1 MSQPF
6 KDAVGFCKTIM
17 RNGYDAYVI
26 NVRLQALTLDETGNE
41 KELDICTE
49 AGLSELQK
57 YFPNLEESQDKGI
70 LGYLIEGGVKYY
82 FYPADVTEASYTDE
96 VVSVMT
102 PRLLKRLEQRGDI
115 PLSAVCPFIPKAKD
129 MYADFAD
136 FSEGKI
142 RFKGVPDQAL
152 KKDYSLAYR
161 ALRFAANFDKEIEAN
176 SWIAIVRNAR
186 RVLDYVPMSD
196 FLDEWRKVEAE
207 VMYKFFQLL
216 FDSMLLHGLIPEI
229 AALSRVHQIKNPE
242 EGTEETVLEHTF
254 DVMKAYPEELPYDW
268 FGTVA
273 CLFHD
278 VGKLYTAEFYEEK
291 WNFLQHHRVG
301 AKVTRKILKR
311 LRFEEQDIDLI
322 CELVQNHMR
331 PHFML
336 TDKGIRRLRSLD
348 EYPRIMEMVKAD
360 IKARGASWRE
370 FNHNL
375 KMAERADIPEDE
387 IEPFMDGNRIM
398 TLTGLKPGPI
408 VGQIRD
414 ELLKAQIADDVVTDE
429 DAEKFVIDY
438 VKKNQCKG
446 TTC

>member
-1 MSQPF
+1 MTQPF

-17 RNGYDAYVI
+17 RNGYDAYVV
-26 NVRLQALTLDETGNE
+26 NARLQALTLDETGSE
-41 KELDICTE
+41 RELDICTE
-49 AGLSELQK
+49 AGFSELQK
-57 YFPNLEESQDKGI
+57 YFPAIEESRDKGI
-70 LGYLIEGGVKYY
+70 LGTLNEGGVTYY
-82 FYPADVTEASYTDE
+82 FYPADVDDASYTE
-96 VVSVMT
+96 EAVSTMT
-102 PRLLKRLEQRGDI
+102 PRLLRRLEQRGDI

-136 FSEGKI
+136 FSEGVI

-161 ALRFAANFDKEIEAN
+161 ALRFAANFDKDIEAN

-186 RVLDYVPMSD
+186 RVLDYVPMSG

-207 VMYKFFQLL
+207 SMHRFFRLL
-216 FDSMLLHGLIPEI
+216 FDSFLLHGLIPEI
-229 AALSRVHQIKNPE
+229 AALSRVKQIRNPE
-242 EGTEETVLEHTF
+242 SNAEETVLEHTF
-254 DVMKAYPEELPYDW
+254 AVMKAYPEELPYDW

-278 VGKLYTAEFYEEK
+278 VGKLYTAEFYEGR

-311 LRFEEQDIDLI
+311 LRFEEQDIELI
-322 CELVQNHMR
+322 CELVQHHMR

-348 EYPRIMEMVKAD
+348 EYPRIMEMVRAD
-360 IKARGASWRE
+360 IKARNGSWRE

-387 IEPFMDGNRIM
+387 IEPLLDGNRIM
-398 TLTGLKPGPI
+398 TITGLKPGPMI
-408 VGQIRD
+408 GVIRD
-414 ELLKAQIADDVVTDE
+414 ALLTAQIANDVSSVE
-429 DAEKFVIDY
+429 QAEAFVLKYSDSM
-438 VKKNQCKG
+438 
-446 TTC
+446 

>member
-17 RNGYDAYVI
+17 RNGFDAYVV
-26 NVRLQALTLDETGNE
+26 NVRLQALTLDETGDE
-41 KELDICTE
+41 KELDICTD

-57 YFPNLEESQDKGI
+57 YFPNLEPSSDKGI
-70 LGYLIEGGVKYY
+70 VGSLLEGGTTFY
-82 FYPADVTEASYTDE
+82 FYAADVDDASYMGE
-96 VVSVMT
+96 AVSTMT

-115 PLSAVCPFIPKAKD
+115 PLSSVCPFIPKAKD
-129 MYADFAD
+129 AYADFAD
-136 FSEGKI
+136 FSEGMI
-142 RFKGVPDQAL
+142 RFKGDPDQAL

-161 ALRFAANFDKEIEAN
+161 CLRFAANFDKEVDAN
-176 SWIAIVRNAR
+176 SWAAIVRNASH
-186 RVLDYVPMSD
+186 VLEFVPMAD
-196 FLDEWRKVEAE
+196 FLDEWHKVEAE
-207 VMYKFFQLL
+207 CMYKFFGLL

-229 AALSRVHQIKNPE
+229 AALSRVKQIKNPDTGE
-242 EGTEETVLEHTF
+242 EETVLEHTL

-268 FGTVA
+268 KGTVA

-278 VGKLYTAEFYEEK
+278 VGKLYTAEYYDEK

-301 AKVTRKILKR
+301 AKATRRILKR
-311 LRFEEQDIDLI
+311 MRFEEQDIDLI
-322 CELVQNHMR
+322 CDLVQNHMR

-360 IKARGASWRE
+360 IKARDGSWRE

-375 KMAERADIPEDE
+375 KMAERADIPEED

-398 TLTGLKPGPI
+398 EISKLKPGPAI
-408 VGQIRD
+408 GKIRD
-414 ELLKAQIADDVVTDE
+414 ELLKAQIKDDVTTLE
-429 DAEKFVIDY
+429 EAEQFVLDY
-438 VKKNQCKG
+438 VEEHRMY
-446 TTC
+446 

>member
-41 KELDICTE
+41 QELDICTE
-49 AGLSELQK
+49 AGLDELKK
-57 YFPNLEESQDKGI
+57 YFPNMEDSADKGI
-70 LGYLIEGGVKYY
+70 LGTLKEGGVTYY
-82 FYPADVTEASYTDE
+82 FYPASVEEAAYTDE
-96 VVSVMT
+96 AVSTMT

-115 PLSAVCPFIPKAKD
+115 PLSAVCPFIPRAKD
-129 MYADFAD
+129 LYADFAD
-136 FSEGKI
+136 FSEGQI

-152 KKDYSLAYR
+152 KKDYALAYR
-161 ALRFAANFDKEIEAN
+161 AMRFAANFDKEIEAN
-176 SWIAIVRNAR
+176 SWVAIVRNAR

-207 VMYKFFQLL
+207 SMHKFFQLL

-229 AALSRVHQIKNPE
+229 ASLSRVTQIKNPE
-242 EGTEETVLEHTF
+242 EDTTETVLEHTL

-278 VGKLYTAEFYEEK
+278 IGKLYTAEFYDEK

-301 AKVTRKILKR
+301 AKVTRKVLKR

-348 EYPRIMEMVKAD
+348 EYPRIMEMVRAD
-360 IKARGASWRE
+360 IKARDGSWRE

-375 KMAERADIPEDE
+375 KMAERADIPDLEL
-387 IEPFMDGNRIM
+387 EPLLDGNRIM
-398 TLTGLKPGPI
+398 ELAKLKPGPAI
-408 VGQIRD
+408 GKIRD
-414 ELLKAQIADDVVTDE
+414 RLLEAQVRDDVKTVE
-429 DAEKFVIDY
+429 DAEAFVLNYIEEHRMY
-438 VKKNQCKG
+438 
-446 TTC
+446 

>member
-17 RNGYDAYVI
+17 RNGYDAYVV

-41 KELDICTE
+41 RELDICTE

-57 YFPNLEESQDKGI
+57 YFPNIEPSKDEGI
-70 LGYLIEGGVKYY
+70 LGTLLEGGVTYY
-82 FYPADVTEASYTDE
+82 FYPADVDDASYTDE
-96 VVSVMT
+96 AVSTMT

-115 PLSAVCPFIPKAKD
+115 PLSSVCPFIPRAKD
-129 MYADFAD
+129 LYADFAD
-136 FSEGKI
+136 FSEGMI

-161 ALRFAANFDKEIEAN
+161 AMRFAANFDKKIEAN
-176 SWIAIVRNAR
+176 TWIAIVHNCR

-207 VMYKFFQLL
+207 SMYRFFQLL

-229 AALSRVHQIKNPE
+229 AALSRVKQIRNAE
-242 EGTEETVLEHTF
+242 SDAEETALEHTLA
-254 DVMKAYPEELPYDW
+254 VMKAYPEELPYDW

-278 VGKLYTAEFYEEK
+278 VGKLYTAEFYEGK

-311 LRFEEQDIDLI
+311 LRFEEQDIDLV

-348 EYPRIMEMVKAD
+348 EYPRIMEMVRAD
-360 IKARGASWRE
+360 IKARDGSWRE

-387 IEPFMDGNRIM
+387 IEPFLDGNRIM
-398 TLTGLKPGPI
+398 ELAKLKPGPAI
-408 VGQIRD
+408 GKIRD
-414 ELLKAQIADDVVTDE
+414 TLLKAQIANDVKSVE
-429 DAEKFVIDY
+429 EAEQFVIDY
-438 VKKNQCKG
+438 VEEHRMY
-446 TTC
+446 

>member
-17 RNGYDAYVI
+17 RNGYDAYVV
-26 NVRLQALTLDETGNE
+26 NARLQALTLDETGTE
-41 KELDICTE
+41 QELDICTE
-49 AGLSELQK
+49 AELSELQK
-57 YFPNLEESQDKGI
+57 YFPNFSPSNDKGTI
-70 LGYLIEGGVKYY
+70 GTLTEGGITYF
-82 FYPADVTEASYTDE
+82 FYPADVEDASYTDE
-96 VVSVMT
+96 CIARMT
-102 PRLLKRLEQRGDI
+102 PRLLKRLEARGDI
-115 PLSAVCPFIPKAKD
+115 PLSSVCPYIPRAKD

-136 FSEGKI
+136 FSEGVI
-142 RFKGVPDQAL
+142 RFKGIPDQAL

-161 ALRFAANFDKEIEAN
+161 ALRFAANFDKKIEAN
-176 SWIAIVRNAR
+176 SWMAIVHNVR
-186 RVLDYVPMSD
+186 RVLDYVPMAD

-207 VMYKFFQLL
+207 AMHRFFELL

-229 AALSRVHQIKNPE
+229 AALSRVKQIRNADSDAQ
-242 EGTEETVLEHTF
+242 ETVLEHTF
-254 DVMKAYPEELPYDW
+254 GVMRAYPEELPYDW

-278 VGKLYTAEFYEEK
+278 VGKLYTAEFYEGR

-322 CELVQNHMR
+322 SDLVQHHMR

-348 EYPRIMEMVKAD
+348 EYPRIMEMVRAD
-360 IKARGASWRE
+360 IKARGGSWRE

-387 IEPFMDGNRIM
+387 IEPLLDGNRIM
-398 TLTGLKPGPI
+398 ELAKLKPGPAI
-408 VGQIRD
+408 GRIR
-414 ELLKAQIADDVVTDE
+414 ETLLKAQISNDVRTVE
-429 DAEKFVIDY
+429 DAERFVLAY
-438 VKKNQCKG
+438 VEENRMY
-446 TTC
+446 

>member
-17 RNGYDAYVI
+17 RNGFDAYVV
-26 NVRLQALTLDETGNE
+26 NVRLQALTLSDTGRE
-41 KELDICTE
+41 QELDICTE
-49 AGLSELQK
+49 APLEELKK
-57 YFPNLEESQDKGI
+57 YFPNLEESKDKGT
-70 LGYLIEGGVKYY
+70 LGTLLEGGVTYY
-82 FYPADVTEASYTDE
+82 FYPASTDE
-96 VVSVMT
+96 AAHTDESVSIMT

-115 PLSAVCPFIPKAKD
+115 PLSAVCPFIPRAKD
-129 MYADFAD
+129 LYADFAD
-136 FSEGKI
+136 FAEGQI

-152 KKDYSLAYR
+152 RKDYSLAYR
-161 ALRFAANFDKEIEAN
+161 AMRFAANFDKEIEAN
-176 SWIAIVRNAR
+176 SWAAIVRNAR
-186 RVLDYVPMSD
+186 RVLDLVPMSD

-207 VMYKFFQLL
+207 CMHRFFRLL

-229 AALSRVHQIKNPE
+229 ASLSRVTQIKNPE
-242 EGTEETVLEHTF
+242 ENTTETVLEHTF

-278 VGKLYTAEFYEEK
+278 VGKLYTAEFYEGK

-301 AKVTRKILKR
+301 AKVTRKLLKR

-360 IKARGASWRE
+360 IKARNGSWRE

-375 KMAERADIPEDE
+375 KMAERANIPDLEL
-387 IEPFMDGNRIM
+387 EPLLDGNRIM
-398 TLTGLKPGPI
+398 ELAKLKPGPAI
-408 VGQIRD
+408 GRIRD
-414 ELLKAQIADDVVTDE
+414 TLLKAQISNDVRSVE
-429 DAEKFVIDY
+429 DAEQFVLSY
-438 VKKNQCKG
+438 VEENRMY
-446 TTC
+446 

>member
-17 RNGYDAYVI
+17 RNGFDAYVI
-26 NVRLQALTLDETGNE
+26 NVRMQALTLDESGDE
-41 KELDICTE
+41 QELDICTE

-57 YFPNLEESQDKGI
+57 YFPQIEESNDKGI
-70 LGYLIEGGVKYY
+70 LGTLNEGGVTYY
-82 FYPADVTEASYTDE
+82 FYPADVDDASYITEA
-96 VVSVMT
+96 VSIMT

-115 PLSAVCPFIPKAKD
+115 PLSSVCPYIPKAKD
-129 MYADFAD
+129 AYADFAA
-136 FSEGKI
+136 FEEGNI
-142 RFKGVPDQAL
+142 RFKGIPDQAL

-161 ALRFAANFDKEIEAN
+161 ALRFAANFDKDIDAN
-176 SWIAIVRNAR
+176 SWAAIVRNAPQI
-186 RVLDYVPMSD
+186 LEYVPMAD
-196 FLDEWRKVEAE
+196 FLDEWHKVEAE
-207 VMYKFFQLL
+207 SMYRFFHLL

-229 AALSRVHQIKNPE
+229 AALSRVKQIKKPD
-242 EGTEETVLEHTF
+242 EGTEETVLEHTL

-268 FGTVA
+268 KGTVA

-278 VGKLYTAEFYEEK
+278 VGKLYTAEFYEGK

-301 AKVTRKILKR
+301 AKVTRKLLKR

-322 CELVQNHMR
+322 CNLVQHHMR

-360 IKARGASWRE
+360 IKARDGSWRE

-375 KMAERADIPEDE
+375 KMAGRADIPDHEL
-387 IEPFMDGNRIM
+387 EPLLDGNRIM
-398 TLTGLKPGPI
+398 EMAKLKPGPAI
-408 VGQIRD
+408 GKIRD
-414 ELLKAQIADDVVTDE
+414 ELQKAQIKGDVHTLE
-429 DAEKFVIDY
+429 DAEAFVLSY
-438 VKKNQCKG
+438 VEEHRMY
-446 TTC
+446 

>member
-17 RNGYDAYVI
+17 RNGYDAYVV
-26 NVRLQALTLDETGNE
+26 NVRLQALTLDQTGSE
-41 KELDICTE
+41 RELDICTE
-49 AGLSELQK
+49 AGFSELQK
-57 YFPNLEESQDKGI
+57 YFPSIEESRDKGT
-70 LGYLIEGGVKYY
+70 LGTLNEGGVTYY
-82 FYPADVTEASYTDE
+82 FYPADVDDASYTE
-96 VVSVMT
+96 EAVSTMT
-102 PRLLKRLEQRGDI
+102 PRLLRRLEKRGDI

-129 MYADFAD
+129 LYADFAD
-136 FSEGKI
+136 FSEGVI

-161 ALRFAANFDKEIEAN
+161 ALRFAANFDKDIEAN
-176 SWIAIVRNAR
+176 SWIAIVRNVR

-207 VMYKFFQLL
+207 SMHRFFQLL

-229 AALSRVHQIKNPE
+229 AALSRVQQIRNADSDAL
-242 EGTEETVLEHTF
+242 ETVLEHTLAS
-254 DVMKAYPEELPYDW
+254 MKAYPEELPYDW

-278 VGKLYTAEFYEEK
+278 VGKLYTAEFYEGR

-311 LRFEEQDIDLI
+311 LRFEEQDIELI
-322 CELVQNHMR
+322 CDLVKNHMR

-348 EYPRIMEMVKAD
+348 EYPRIMEMVRAD
-360 IKARGASWRE
+360 IKARGGSWRE

-387 IEPFMDGNRIM
+387 IEPLLDGNKIM
-398 TLTGLKPGPI
+398 TITGLKPGPVI
-408 VGQIRD
+408 GVIRD
-414 ELLKAQIADDVVTDE
+414 ALLTAQIANDVSSVE
-429 DAEKFVIDY
+429 QAEAFVLKYRD
-438 VKKNQCKG
+438 G
-446 TTC
+446 M

>member
-17 RNGYDAYVI
+17 RNGFDAYII
-26 NVRLQALTLDETGNE
+26 NVRLQALTLDETGSE
-41 KELDICTE
+41 QELDICTE
-49 AGLSELQK
+49 APFDELKK
-57 YFPNLEESQDKGI
+57 YFPSMEESADKGTVGT
-70 LGYLIEGGVKYY
+70 LLEGGVTYF
-82 FYPADVTEASYTDE
+82 FYPASTEEAAYTDE
-96 VVSVMT
+96 AVSTMT
-102 PRLLKRLEQRGDI
+102 PRLLKRLEKRGDI
-115 PLSAVCPFIPKAKD
+115 PLSAVCPFIPKAKET
-129 MYADFAD
+129 YADFAD
-136 FSEGKI
+136 FSEGRI
-142 RFKGVPDQAL
+142 RFKGIPDQAL

-161 ALRFAANFDKEIEAN
+161 AMRFAANFDKEIEAN
-176 SWIAIVRNAR
+176 SWAAIVRCSR
-186 RVLDYVPMSD
+186 RVLDYVPMAD

-207 VMYKFFQLL
+207 AMHKFFSLL

-242 EGTEETVLEHTF
+242 EGTEETALEHTL

-278 VGKLYTAEFYEEK
+278 IGKLYTAEYYDGR

-301 AKVTRKILKR
+301 AKVTRKVLKR
-311 LRFEEQDIDLI
+311 LHFEEQDIDLI

-348 EYPRIMEMVKAD
+348 EYPRIMEMVRAD
-360 IKARGASWRE
+360 IKARNGSWRE

-375 KMAERADIPEDE
+375 KMAERADIPDLEL
-387 IEPFMDGNRIM
+387 EPLLDGNRIM
-398 TLTGLKPGPI
+398 ELAKLKPGPTI
-408 VGQIRD
+408 GKIRD
-414 ELLKAQIADDVVTDE
+414 QLLEAQVRDDVSTVEEAE
-429 DAEKFVIDY
+429 DFVLDY
-438 VKKNQCKG
+438 VEEHRLY
-446 TTC
+446 

>member
-6 KDAVGFCKTIM
+6 KDAVSFCKTIM
-17 RNGYDAYVI
+17 RNGYDAYVV
-26 NVRLQALTLDETGNE
+26 NVRLQTLTLDETGDE
-41 KELDICTE
+41 RELDICTD

-57 YFPNLEESQDKGI
+57 YFPNLEQSQDKGT
-70 LGYLIEGGVKYY
+70 LGTLLEGGVTYY
-82 FYPADVTEASYTDE
+82 FYPADVDDASYTDE
-96 VVSVMT
+96 AVSTMT

-115 PLSAVCPFIPKAKD
+115 PLSSVCPFIPKAKD
-129 MYADFAD
+129 LYADFAD
-136 FSEGKI
+136 FSEGMI
-142 RFKGVPDQAL
+142 RFKGIPDQAL

-161 ALRFAANFDKEIEAN
+161 ALRFAANFDKKIEAN
-176 SWIAIVRNAR
+176 SWAAIVRNSR
-186 RVLDYVPMSD
+186 RVLDYVPMTE

-207 VMYKFFQLL
+207 AMHRFFELL

-229 AALSRVHQIKNPE
+229 AALSRVKQIRNADSDA
-242 EGTEETVLEHTF
+242 EETVLEHTF
-254 DVMKAYPEELPYDW
+254 NVMKAYPEELPYDW

-278 VGKLYTAEFYEEK
+278 IGKLYTAEFYDDH

-301 AKVTRKILKR
+301 SKVTRKLLKR

-322 CELVQNHMR
+322 CDLVQNHMR

-348 EYPRIMEMVKAD
+348 EYPRIMEMVRAD
-360 IKARGASWRE
+360 IKARDGSWRE

-387 IEPFMDGNRIM
+387 IEPLLDGNRIM
-398 TLTGLKPGPI
+398 ELAKLKPGPAI
-408 VGQIRD
+408 GKIRD
-414 ELLKAQIADDVVTDE
+414 TLLKAQIGNDVKSVE
-429 DAEKFVIDY
+429 EAEQFVLDY
-438 VKKNQCKG
+438 VEEHRMY
-446 TTC
+446 